1 MVTFSKH
8 SKGSLHRKGKQ
19 LLKSKIGLYKRRKTA
34 LLNLKSKTTKLFV
47 PTIVLP
53 SRLQP
58 SNFARPN
65 SIRMVHTST
74 KRAAAATAKT
84 TAAFKTAFSVSAYQ
98 NGLSSN
104 GTNTKINMGMES
116 VGVSSGNGNGS
127 GSGNGVEPKKPRK
140 MSIKK
145 FLGIKKDKKESS
157 IKANTTAAGAKPRNV
172 TVFETAGKDNTDDH
186 SGSEET
192 AGSTN
197 PNTPVRGRDNS
208 NNTNYSLPASQSMES
223 SIMFLDT
230 DDEDDERNHSGD
242 KEYNVTF
249 TASDQR
255 TRRQPEYSEEGI
267 QGKVERELESLFAR
281 LKTKKAERRATA
293 KENFEHAAAEEK
305 SESNEDA
312 GVSSTEQK
320 RSPVGPQN
328 CATTAQKKQTSVFS
342 ILSMLLPAVI
352 LIHWFFSTP
361 YSHDVATER
370 AQRFFGTRTVGS
382 NEMPM
387 KGITVVLSETE
398 SKLGSTIEE
407 RFARLGATVS
417 SIQEQDNIDC
427 NDLNSVSKSVDALIR
442 KHAKIDFL
450 VHTGSLCLT
459 DNSIVSMTSQTTAQG
474 HDALFG
480 GNYLSSFLATQK
492 ILPNLEK
499 SRFGTLVQFTSPAS
513 ALAGGTKLMDIDG
526 EESPGASVLMQERQ
540 FYLSMLLHLP
550 LQYASVKLSE
560 ILQHR
565 VLSRAYPNVRTME
578 ISNGWIGI
586 GEKGADE
593 FFDRVFES
601 SEESVRGFSFSGVI
615 TPIAKNEDLQD
626 GIYEWS
632 QDAVW
637 KWVVS
642 PTLPPVSDMI
652 LGSPIGQQP
661 IKQAAARFEKEN
673 PSLMKKY
680 LPTNTAAVVTTSA
693 LALLAMK
700 AKTGS
705 SWWSSE

>member
-19 LLKSKIGLYKRRKTA
+19 LLKSKIGLYKRRKTT

-47 PTIVLP
+47 PTIVMP

-58 SNFARPN
+58 SNYARPN
-65 SIRMVHTST
+65 SIRTVHTST
-74 KRAAAATAKT
+74 KRTATAAAKT
-84 TAAFKTAFSVSAYQ
+84 TAAFKIAVSSSPFQ

-104 GTNTKINMGMES
+104 STNTKINIGMES
-116 VGVSSGNGNGS
+116 VGVGSGS

-140 MSIKK
+140 ISIKK
-145 FLGIKKDKKESS
+145 FFGIKKDTKESPR
-157 IKANTTAAGAKPRNV
+157 KANTTAAGAVSRNV
-172 TVFETAGKDNTDDH
+172 TAVETAGKD
-186 SGSEET
+186 SGSEDTE
-192 AGSTN
+192 GSTN
-197 PNTPVRGRDNS
+197 PNTPVRGRDNT
-208 NNTNYSLPASQSMES
+208 NNTNHGLPASQSMES
-223 SIMFLDT
+223 SNIFYDT
-230 DDEDDERNHSGD
+230 DDDDDEHDHSTD
-242 KEYNVTF
+242 KAYTVTF
-249 TASDQR
+249 TAADQR
-255 TRRQPEYSEEGI
+255 TQRQPEYSEEGI
-267 QGKVERELESLFAR
+267 QGKVEREIESLFER
-281 LKTKKAERRATA
+281 LRNKKAERRATA
-293 KENFEHAAAEEK
+293 QENLEDAAAEEK
-305 SESNEDA
+305 SDIDDDD

-320 RSPVGPQN
+320 GSPIGPQN
-328 CATTAQKKQTSVFS
+328 GATTAQKKQTRVFS
-342 ILSMLLPAVI
+342 LLSILLPAVL

-361 YSHDVATER
+361 YSHDIATER
-370 AQRFFGTRTVGS
+370 AQRFFGRTTAAS
-382 NEMPM
+382 SEMPM
-387 KGITVVLSETE
+387 NGITVVLSETE

-407 RFARLGATVS
+407 RFARLGATVA

-427 NDLNSVSKSVDALIR
+427 NDLNSVSKSVDSLIQ
-442 KHAKIDFL
+442 KHGKIDFL
-450 VHTGSLCLT
+450 VHTGNLCLT
-459 DNSIVSMTSQTTAQG
+459 DNSIEAMTSQTTAQG

-480 GNYLSSFLATQK
+480 GNYLSPFLVTQK
-492 ILPNLEK
+492 ILPNLEQ

-513 ALAGGTKLMDIDG
+513 VFAGGTKLLDIEG
-526 EESPGASVLMQERQ
+526 EEAPGASVLMQQRQ

-550 LQYASVKLSE
+550 LQYASVKMSE

-601 SEESVRGFSFSGVI
+601 NEEYVRGISFSGAM
-615 TPIAKNEDLQD
+615 TPIAKNEDIQD
-626 GIYEWS
+626 SLYEWS

-637 KWVVS
+637 RWVVS
-642 PTLPPVSDMI
+642 PTLPSVSEMV

-661 IKQAAARFEKEN
+661 IKQAAARSEKEN
-673 PSLMKKY
+673 PSLIKKY

-700 AKTGS
+700 AKTLSGGSGS